1 MNSPKVIR
9 FTVPLRP
16 KAKARPRTGKTRLG
30 RTIVYTDSKTAQ
42 WERAFSS
49 IAAINAPA
57 KPLTGALGV
66 RLEFMLSRPGRLNKR
81 SSPAGPIW
89 HEVKPDLDNLIKSA
103 LDALQMSGRFFDDDK
118 QIAELIA
125 GKRHHAKDGVP
136 EVYVELYELEA
147 GKF

>member
-1 MNSPKVIR
+1 
-9 FTVPLRP
+9 
-16 KAKARPRTGKTRLG
+16 
-30 RTIVYTDSKTAQ
+30 
-42 WERAFSS
+42 
-49 IAAINAPA
+49 
-57 KPLTGALGV
+57 
-66 RLEFMLSRPGRLNKR
+66 MLSRPGRLNKR

-103 LDALQMSGRFFDDDK
+103 LDALQMSGRFFEDDK